1 MSRTKDKRQQT
12 QIDRRRQQTRER
24 LTLIAIITFLVV
36 IVAAALIIPQI
47 QRENSARAQ
56 ITTHG
61 IAYTASTQNS
71 LGDPNAP
78 VKVVEYSDFQCI
90 HCKTFALEEESAL
103 LQYVEEGKVYFT
115 YMPVD
120 MFGPISETVSEAAYC
135 AADQGKFF
143 EYRDVIFLNLD
154 GNRSETYSAARLAD
168 YAEALGLERKSF
180 ETCLKDRT
188 YDKKAT
194 QNFAEARSG
203 GVEGTPAFVI
213 GGKVVYKDQ
222 LLSTINQAL
231 LSVP

>member
-1 MSRTKDKRQQT
+1 MAQAVGFFVGDQEIMVLAT
-12 QIDRRRQQTRER
+12 Q
-24 LTLIAIITFLVV
+24 
-36 IVAAALIIPQI
+36 
-47 QRENSARAQ
+47 
-56 ITTHG
+56 
-61 IAYTASTQNS
+61 
-71 LGDPNAP
+71 
-78 VKVVEYSDFQCI
+78 
-90 HCKTFALEEESAL
+90 
-103 LQYVEEGKVYFT
+103 
-115 YMPVD
+115 
-120 MFGPISETVSEAAYC
+120 
-135 AADQGKFF
+135 
-143 EYRDVIFLNLD
+143 YRDKANQLD
-154 GNRSETYSAARLAD
+154 GMLARIATLSRQNQWCEVSQIIAELQQSGISIEGGEQYAATAQQRFEALQPHMATARSLLKRGHATKAAEHATLALQCVAD